1 MNIFIDFIQLKGY
14 TLAKE
19 EEYMGK
25 RQEAAL
31 ETRRK
36 IIEATKNLLSQKNIE
51 DINIEDITTEAK
63 IAKGSFY
70 THFKRK
76 EDVISAIVLFEYE
89 KAKINALKDKR
100 DVYEQIS
107 YYLIESAKIIEK
119 NTLEL
124 AQQWIKS
131 VSAPLK
137 GENAGRNKYQFDRQ
151 NLIEF
156 LRFLNNAPVEILA
169 DMIMDNYYGA
179 VTTWCMNNGE
189 ERSLVGSIEHY
200 CQYGLK
206 ILISF
211 YQKED

>member
-1 MNIFIDFIQLKGY
+1 
-14 TLAKE
+14 
-19 EEYMGK
+19 MGK

-31 ETRRK
+31 ETKKK
-36 IIEATKNLLSQKNIE
+36 IIEATKNLLSQKSIE
-51 DINIEDITTEAK
+51 DINIEDITTKAK

-76 EDVISAIVLFEYE
+76 EDVISSIALAEYE
-89 KAKINALKDKR
+89 KAKMTALKDMS

-107 YYLIESAKIIEK
+107 YYLIESAKIIQR

-131 VSAPLK
+131 VSAPLE
-137 GENAGRNKYQFDRQ
+137 GENAGQIKYQFDRQ
-151 NLIEF
+151 NIIEF
-156 LRFLNNAPVEILA
+156 LHRLDNAPIDIMA

-179 VTTWCMNNGE
+179 VTTWCINKGE
-189 ERSLVGSIEHY
+189 ERSLVESIEHY

-206 ILISF
+206 VLISF